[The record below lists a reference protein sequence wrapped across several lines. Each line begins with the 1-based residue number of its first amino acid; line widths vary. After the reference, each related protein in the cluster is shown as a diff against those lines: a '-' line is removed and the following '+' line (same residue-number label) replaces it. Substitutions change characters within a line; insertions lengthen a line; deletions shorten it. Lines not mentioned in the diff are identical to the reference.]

1 MPSRH
6 TTHPPHS
13 QRPTTPRKP
22 TALPLA
28 ALSAVGTLRPGLRTQ
43 KHKHPA
49 HTVTQ
54 QRKLSQSHRPHPH
67 TIAPR
72 SHSLCSGKIA
82 QTRCLLAQHPHHSL
96 ATSPTCRAPLW
107 YHVDSSSLYLTHYA
121 SSCLFIFIPFSLSV
135 SLPISD
141 PLCLRLLPSSLP
153 FFICVLLS
161 PSWSLGVHRMEEPK
175 LTQLEQEALNHT
187 VSQWTHLHTQTHK
200 TLRHP
205 CKDRCTQNSHV
216 GTCAHFHP
224 HPLLVS
230 GYFKF
235 SVGEEEWPPPTSGV
249 GWELS
254 KVLER
259 RGKTQGLWRHS
270 LHTP

>member
-1 MPSRH
+1 M
-6 TTHPPHS
+6 
-13 QRPTTPRKP
+13 
-22 TALPLA
+22 
-28 ALSAVGTLRPGLRTQ
+28 
-43 KHKHPA
+43 
-49 HTVTQ
+49 
-54 QRKLSQSHRPHPH
+54 
-67 TIAPR
+67 
-72 SHSLCSGKIA
+72 
-82 QTRCLLAQHPHHSL
+82 
-96 ATSPTCRAPLW
+96 
-107 YHVDSSSLYLTHYA
+107 SSS
-121 SSCLFIFIPFSLSV
+121 SPSCCPLPVGFPLPGSPEGTRLRVPAGARVTACQSPHV
-135 SLPISD
+135 SGS
-141 PLCLRLLPSSLP
+141 RRV
-153 FFICVLLS
+153 CVLLS

-200 TLRHP
+200 IQRHP